1 MKVGIIADNYKVD
14 KFKSELKAIG
24 IEDVTIRPLD
34 TGITSIIIKTKNNR
48 ASEIGDI
55 IRKIDFHFKRA
66 N

>member
-24 IEDVTIRPLD
+24 IEDVTTKPFD
-34 TGITSIIIKTKNNR
+34 MASIIIKTKTNR

-55 IRKIDFHFKRA
+55 VRKVDFHFKHA